1 MAKVIH
7 IDEYREAMKERK
19 QKADRQA
26 RIDRIV
32 AYSKTLKWG
41 DDYDKD

>member
-1 MAKVIH
+1 MAKVINF
-7 IDEYREAMKERK
+7 EEAVEAMKERK
-19 QKADRQA
+19 KKADRQA

-41 DDYDKD
+41 DDNDG